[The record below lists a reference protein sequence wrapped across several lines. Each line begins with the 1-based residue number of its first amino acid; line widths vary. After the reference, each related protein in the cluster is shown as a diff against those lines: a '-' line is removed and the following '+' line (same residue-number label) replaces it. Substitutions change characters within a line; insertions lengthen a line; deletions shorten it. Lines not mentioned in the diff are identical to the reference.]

1 MITIL
6 KVIFLSFIEG
16 LTEFIPVSS
25 TGHMII
31 VEHFMKLSENRQF
44 VNAFYII
51 IQLGAILSVIVYFFR
66 KIFPLNIQLWKKIV
80 VAVMPAVLLGLLFD
94 DYIDKYLF
102 SPIIVSATLIIYG
115 LILIFLEKGT
125 KTFKIDNINDVSY
138 STAFTIG
145 VFQCLAMIPGTSRS
159 ASTIIGAMLLGV
171 NRIVATEFSFFLAIP
186 TMLGATVLKLVK
198 VRGLVTYEYFL
209 IFLGFIFSFIFAYI
223 FISIFL
229 NYIKKHSF
237 AIFGYYRI
245 VLGILVLILIKVI

>member
-80 VAVMPAVLLGLLFD
+80 VAVMPAVVLGLLLD

-125 KTFKIDNINDVSY
+125 KKFKIDNINYVSY
-138 STAFTIG
+138 RKAFTIG

-159 ASTIIGAMLLGV
+159 ASTIIGAMLLGI

>member
-1 MITIL
+1 MIL

-31 VEHFMKLSENRQF
+31 AEHFMKLSENRQF

-51 IQLGAILSVIVYFFR
+51 IQLGAILSVILYFFK
-66 KIFPLNIQLWKKIV
+66 KIFPINIYLWKKIV
-80 VAVMPAVLLGLLFD
+80 VAFIPAVVLGLLFD

-115 LILIFLEKGT
+115 IVLIFLEKD
-125 KTFKIDNINDVSY
+125 KKKFKIDNINDISY
-138 STAFTIG
+138 KMAFTIG
-145 VFQCLAMIPGTSRS
+145 IFQCLAMIPGTSRS

-171 NRIVATEFSFFLAIP
+171 NRITSTEFSFFLAIP

-198 VRGLVTYEYFL
+198 VRGLATYEYFI

-237 AIFGYYRI
+237 SIFGYYRI
-245 VLGILVLILIKVI
+245 FLGILFLILIKIMS

>member
-80 VAVMPAVLLGLLFD
+80 VAVMPAVVLGLLFD

-125 KTFKIDNINDVSY
+125 KKFKIDNINNVSY

>member
-16 LTEFIPVSS
+16 LTEFMPVSS

-51 IQLGAILSVIVYFFR
+51 IQLGAILSVLVYFFR

-80 VAVMPAVLLGLLFD
+80 VAVMPAVVLGLLFD

-115 LILIFLEKGT
+115 LILIFLEKGA
-125 KTFKIDNINDVSY
+125 KKFKIDNINDVSY
-138 STAFTIG
+138 RTAFTIG

-159 ASTIIGAMLLGV
+159 ASTIIGAMLLGI

-198 VRGLVTYEYFL
+198 VRGLVTYEYFI

>member
-80 VAVMPAVLLGLLFD
+80 VAVMPAVVLGLLFD

-125 KTFKIDNINDVSY
+125 KKFKIDNINDVSCR
-138 STAFTIG
+138 TAFTIG

-159 ASTIIGAMLLGV
+159 ASTIIGGMLLGV

>member
-1 MITIL
+1 MP
-6 KVIFLSFIEG
+6 VFLSFIEG

-80 VAVMPAVLLGLLFD
+80 VAVMPAVVLGLLFD

-125 KTFKIDNINDVSY
+125 KKFKIDNINDVSY
-138 STAFTIG
+138 RTAFTIG

-186 TMLGATVLKLVK
+186 TMLGATLLKVVK
-198 VRGLVTYEYFL
+198 MGLGLSGYEWFL
-209 IFLGFIFSFIFAYI
+209 IALGFVLSFIFAYGVI
-223 FISIFL
+223 RVFM
-229 NYIKKHSF
+229 NYIKKHDF
-237 AIFGYYRI
+237 KIFGYYRI
-245 VLGILVLILIKVI
+245 ALGVIVLLYGIFLG